1 MQENQNLLA
10 QTESVSPF
18 VKVKNFASNAVV
30 KTNTL
35 AQTALLSPTKI
46 LPTKFGD
53 AYVNLIQN
61 VHRFI
66 QYFIPGQLSYTA
78 FLATNI
84 LILLAIIKG
93 GLYVLGVGYDY
104 KSRRRLRNSIFD
116 KELAPA
122 NQSGLLFSKGG
133 VQQSVKQLSDN
144 VANAVSA
151 DGAKPYGYGDFA
163 VPGQMSMN
171 GSLGGSSGKPVS
183 TNLIGSRLRPESTA
197 NSVAQISGLKGRLP
211 VNTSHGSI
219 NKNADLNNPTLTR
232 VAYNDVHDTSIAKGP
247 PVLDAIVDPNT
258 DFINSAVFVSKRR
271 GTAIYDLRGEA
282 SETIAKSA
290 GTITAPVPTWG
301 PFDGGPHDEYREP
314 LDRKLP
320 AQRQFLGGGGSDE

>member
-258 DFINSAVFVSKRR
+258 DFINSAVFVSK
-271 GTAIYDLRGEA
+271 
-282 SETIAKSA
+282 
-290 GTITAPVPTWG
+290 
-301 PFDGGPHDEYREP
+301 
-314 LDRKLP
+314 
-320 AQRQFLGGGGSDE
+320 